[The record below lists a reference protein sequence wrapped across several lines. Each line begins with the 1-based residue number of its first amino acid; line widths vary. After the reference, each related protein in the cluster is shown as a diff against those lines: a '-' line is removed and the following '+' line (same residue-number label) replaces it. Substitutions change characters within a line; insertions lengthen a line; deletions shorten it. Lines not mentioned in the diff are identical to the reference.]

1 MMVKK
6 LYWEIFSSPYQA
18 DRYRKMNGKKIAQMI
33 KICFKKPIKS
43 FFIFALVLTI
53 PALNTSCALR
63 MFQPPPEPAILQEEQ
78 LPSKVAILPF
88 VNRTSNP
95 EAGVLVRRMF
105 YNFFSSLNYRDLE
118 PFVIDENLRI
128 NDLYTDVTAGK
139 NVSPRQLG
147 QLLGV
152 DAVIYGDVVSL
163 GKIFALV
170 YSDNQ
175 AGLNARMVSCAT
187 GQTIWKLEH
196 TIHIE
201 EGEVPISPI
210 GLATAVFK
218 TALSHTQANHMK
230 AASEL
235 CMEMVATIPNP
246 PGVSEPPPRIQ
257 ALVHNGAGRL
267 LVPGDYLK
275 VALIG
280 DKKQI
285 ASWSLPPL
293 INNLP
298 LTEKEPG
305 VYIGAYRIKQKDR
318 LAHGR
323 LMGFLNGKTG
333 VGSQWMDTLGPI
345 KIGNPTVLP
354 SVIAKDYVLSLD
366 KSPYLVKDA
375 LVVKPG
381 AKLTMEPGTVIWF
394 RSLGIIVKGELQI
407 LGTEDNPVRLSS
419 LGRST
424 WKGVFLDHSFGENKL
439 SYCAISGAEF
449 GFRASN
455 SKVSIQNSQFQDNV
469 WGIVME
475 ESSAEISGSLI
486 RTSQKSG
493 IAARQA
499 RILVNN
505 SVITENSSGGF
516 LLENSRAQ
524 IVQNNILNNGG
535 WEMKVIDDKGQVQ
548 AVQNWWGTDDPIK
561 NEIIGPVAVKPI
573 LTTPIEFNIIE

>member
-1 MMVKK
+1 M
-6 LYWEIFSSPYQA
+6 L
-18 DRYRKMNGKKIAQMI
+18 NN
-33 KICFKKPIKS
+33 CFKNAVKPIV
-43 FFIFALVLTI
+43 ILTAVLII

-63 MFQPPPEPAILQEEQ
+63 MFEPDPEPTILKQKK
-78 LPSKVAILPF
+78 LPTKVAILPF
-88 VNRTSNP
+88 VNNTSTP

-118 PFVIDENLRI
+118 PFVVDENLRL
-128 NDLYTDVTAGK
+128 NDLYTEVTSGK
-139 NVSPRQLG
+139 TVSPQQLG
-147 QLLGV
+147 QILGV
-152 DAVIYGDVVSL
+152 DAVIYGDVITL

-175 AGLNARMVSCAT
+175 AGLNARMVSCKT
-187 GQTIWKLEH
+187 GQTIWALEH

-201 EGEVPISPI
+201 EGEVPMSPI

-218 TALSHTQANHMK
+218 TALSHTLASHTK
-230 AASEL
+230 AATEL

-246 PGVSEPPPRIQ
+246 PGVSVPPPKIQ

-267 LVPGDYLK
+267 LIPGEYLK

-280 DKKQI
+280 EKKQI

-293 INNLP
+293 IRNLP

-305 VYIGAYRIKQKDR
+305 VYIGAYRIKRKDR
-318 LAHGR
+318 LPHGR
-323 LMGFLNGKTG
+323 LMGFLNGRSG

-345 KIGNPTVLP
+345 RIGNPTVLP
-354 SVIAKDYVLSLD
+354 SVITKNYVLSID
-366 KSPYLVKDA
+366 KSPYLVRDA
-375 LVVKPG
+375 LVVQPG
-381 AKLTMEPGTVIWF
+381 ARLTMKPGTVIWF
-394 RSLGIIVKGELQI
+394 RSLGIIVKGEIQI

-424 WKGVFLDHSFGENKL
+424 WKGIFLDRSRRENKIN
-439 SYCAISGAEF
+439 YCVVSDAEF
-449 GFRASN
+449 GFRASK

-475 ESSAEISGSLI
+475 ESRAEISGSLI

-499 RILVNN
+499 NILVES

-516 LLENSRAQ
+516 LLENSKAK
-524 IVQNNILNNGG
+524 IVQNNIVNNGG
-535 WEMKVIDDKGQVQ
+535 WEIKVLDNKGRVK
-548 AVQNWWGTDDPIK
+548 AVKNWWGTEDPIK
-561 NEIIGPVAVKPI
+561 NEIIGPVAVKPL
-573 LTTPIEFNIIE
+573 LTAPIEFNIIE

>member
-1 MMVKK
+1 MKGKK
-6 LYWEIFSSPYQA
+6 LA
-18 DRYRKMNGKKIAQMI
+18 HMI
-33 KICFKKPIKS
+33 NNCFKNVMKPI
-43 FFIFALVLTI
+43 FIFAAVLII

-63 MFQPPPEPAILQEEQ
+63 MFEPPPEATILKGKK
-78 LPSKVAILPF
+78 LPFKVAILPF
-88 VNRTSNP
+88 VNNTATP

-118 PFVIDENLRI
+118 PFVVDENLRL
-128 NDLYTDVTAGK
+128 NDLYKDVTAGK
-139 NVSPRQLG
+139 TVSARQLG

-152 DAVIYGDVVSL
+152 DAVIYGDVISL
-163 GKIFALV
+163 GKIFALI

-175 AGLNARMVSCAT
+175 AGLNARMVSCKT
-187 GQTIWKLEH
+187 GQTIWELEH

-201 EGEVPISPI
+201 EGEIPMSPI

-218 TALSHTQANHMK
+218 TALSHTMASHTK

-246 PGVSEPPPRIQ
+246 PGVSEKPPRIQ

-267 LVPGDYLK
+267 LVPGEYLK

-280 DKKQI
+280 EKKQI
-285 ASWSLPPL
+285 ANWSLPPL
-293 INNLP
+293 IKNLP

-305 VYIGAYRIKQKDR
+305 VYIGAYRIKRKDR

-333 VGSQWMDTLGPI
+333 VGSKWMDTLGPI
-345 KIGNPTVLP
+345 RIGNPTVLP
-354 SVIAKDYVLSLD
+354 SVIAKDYVLSIE
-366 KSPYLVKDA
+366 KSPYLVRDA
-375 LVVKPG
+375 LVVKKG
-381 AKLTMEPGTVIWF
+381 ARLTMKPGTVIWF
-394 RSLGIIVKGELQI
+394 RSLGIIVKGEIQI

-419 LGRST
+419 LGRSS
-424 WKGVFLDHSFGENKL
+424 WKGIFLDRSKSENKIIF
-439 SYCAISGAEF
+439 CAVSDAEY
-449 GFRASN
+449 GFRASK
-455 SKVSIQNSQFQDNV
+455 SRVSIQNSQFQDNV

-475 ESSAEISGSLI
+475 ESRAEISGSLI
-486 RTSQKSG
+486 RTSKKSG

-499 RILVNN
+499 RILVKD

-516 LLENSRAQ
+516 LLEYSRAQ
-524 IVQNNILNNGG
+524 IIQNNILNNGG
-535 WEMKVIDDKGQVQ
+535 WEIKVLDKKGRVK
-548 AVQNWWGTDDPIK
+548 AVQNWWGTEDPIK
-561 NEIIGPVAVKPI
+561 NEIIGQVTVKPV